1 MRPVEVDK
9 LAGSYQVPKRER
21 KSMNSMFQI
30 FNFNLC
36 GTEEAKGMP
45 SLTIFG
51 N

>member
-1 MRPVEVDK
+1 MRPVKIDK
-9 LAGSYQVPKRER
+9 LTGSYLVPKRER

-30 FNFNLC
+30 FNFNLS
-36 GTEEAKGMP
+36 GTEEARGIP